1 MIWTF
6 LFGVMTDAVHA
17 RFLVLYFN
25 VALTQHNPDTP
36 RSSVSRSRSNS
47 RPHTPITNPNLSV
60 MQENMNANESWV
72 GQHKHLVGS
81 VNLAICTGAF
91 MFLRML
97 LFIVTRSIDGTKIE
111 VCDRI
116 SMDTGV
122 RFFTYFPTIFVSMFI
137 HYNTRDFNDN
147 FNIQAE
153 LRSFSIIYRV
163 LLVGGVMFSVFRVGV
178 VANTYLILCYQ
189 ALFYTTNYLPISF
202 NSKLKDRLGTSE

>member
-1 MIWTF
+1 MPQDSNVWNTSGANLILFVYAFVIGIPASLLVVYFYKIREEYVIKGRSPYLSLFEQTTFVLNWLWLGLSGIMPNEYCATSSMIGTF

-47 RPHTPITNPNLSV
+47 RPHTPISNPNLSV

-122 RFFTYFPTIFVSMFI
+122 RFFTYFPT
-137 HYNTRDFNDN
+137 
-147 FNIQAE
+147 
-153 LRSFSIIYRV
+153 
-163 LLVGGVMFSVFRVGV
+163 
-178 VANTYLILCYQ
+178 
-189 ALFYTTNYLPISF
+189 
-202 NSKLKDRLGTSE
+202 